1 MKNKFRIDGETTVV
15 FLSSGDGIKEAI
27 IDTKSLEILNDFEG
41 TFRAVWN
48 HNTQSYYA
56 QGYDLTNSTKK
67 KNVMMHRWLMCAPEG
82 MVVDHLN
89 HDTLDNRKSNLKV
102 TTQSCNMFNL
112 DPRKLQGRV
121 PGVKWYE
128 TRQKWRAVVKVNG
141 KEKHLGY
148 YKEKVDAVIAV
159 ETFRKAL

>member
-1 MKNKFRIDGETTVV
+1 MKNKFRIDGEVTTV

-48 HNTQSYYA
+48 QNTKSYYA
-56 QGYDLTNSTKK
+56 QGNDLTNKK
-67 KNVMMHRWLMCAPEG
+67 KNVMMHRWVMCAPEG

-89 HDTLDNRKSNLKV
+89 HDTLDNRRSNLKV
-102 TTQSCNMFNL
+102 TTQSHNMLNL

-128 TRQKWRAVVKVNG
+128 SRQKWRAVVTVNK
-141 KEKHLGY
+141 KEHHLGY
-148 YKEKVDAVIAV
+148 FKQKEDAVIAV
-159 ETFRKAL
+159 ETFRKAI